1 MGKAGKIAGAVCA
14 AAVGGA
20 AWFYAR
26 ELATEKPRYEELERD
41 GAFSVRRY
49 PALTVAETM
58 QSGTRSRALGSGFGL
73 LADYI
78 FAESR
83 GGREIA
89 MTAPVLAEPA
99 GSQWRIRFV
108 MPAEAV
114 AAGLP
119 SPGAGVSLAD
129 LPTRTVA
136 VVRFAGR
143 ADDALLGRKERELR
157 SWLAA
162 HGHNPVG
169 VAEHAFYN
177 SPMIPGPLRRNEV
190 MFELS

>member
-1 MGKAGKIAGAVCA
+1 MGKAGRIASAVCA

-20 AWFYAR
+20 AWLYAR
-26 ELATEKPRYEELERD
+26 ELATEKPHYEELERD
-41 GAFSVRRY
+41 GAFSIRRY
-49 PALTVAETM
+49 PAITVAETV

-83 GGREIA
+83 GGKEIA
-89 MTAPVLAEPA
+89 MTAPVLAEPSGA
-99 GSQWRIRFV
+99 QWRVRFV
-108 MPAEAV
+108 MPAGAV

-119 SPGAGVSLAD
+119 APGVGVTLAD
-129 LPTRTVA
+129 MPARTVA

-157 SWLAA
+157 SWMAA
-162 HGHNPVG
+162 HGRHPFG
-169 VAEHAFYN
+169 EAEHAFYN

-190 MFELS
+190 LFELN